1 MPIPILMYHQID
13 EAAGKDSPFAHL
25 TVSPRAFRRQMNWLK
40 RLGWTGLS
48 MRDLKPY
55 LSGERSGRVVG
66 ITFDDG
72 FRNVHSSA
80 LATLA
85 RCGFTATNYLVSRQ
99 IGGFNKWDAGLGIP
113 RWDCMSKEQVL
124 DWKRS
129 GHEVGAHTLDHIH
142 LTAAA
147 PAESRRQITDVRHEL
162 EDLTGDTVDAFCYP
176 YGDVSEEIRSVVEE
190 AGYTSATTIRSG
202 RVRSGDDRLL
212 LPRISVR
219 QDDGF
224 YRILRRWLTG

>member
-13 EAAGKDSPFAHL
+13 KAAGKGGPFSHL
-25 TVSPRAFRRQMNWLK
+25 TVSPRAFRHQMNWLK

-48 MRDLKPY
+48 MRDLKPF
-55 LSGERSGRVVG
+55 LDGERSGRVVG

-72 FRNVHSSA
+72 FRNVHSNA
-80 LATLA
+80 LATLQ

-113 RWDCMSKEQVL
+113 HAACMSKEEIL
-124 DWKRS
+124 DWVRS
-129 GHEVGAHTLDHIH
+129 GHEVGAHTLDHVR

-162 EDLTGDTVDAFCYP
+162 EDLIGNTVDAFCYP

-190 AGYTSATTIRSG
+190 AGYASATTTRGGRARSE
-202 RVRSGDDRLL
+202 DDRLL
-212 LPRISVR
+212 LPRIAVR
-219 QDDGF
+219 PNDGI